1 MSSPS
6 FSGQGDSLGEDAGG
20 NPCGYITGYVGGEG
34 GEHSE
39 NCRGRVKRWNLGFRR
54 G

>member
-1 MSSPS
+1 MISPS
-6 FSGQGDSLGEDAGG
+6 SSGQGDSLGEDAAGDT
-20 NPCGYITGYVGGEG
+20 CGYITGYVGGEG

-39 NCRGRVKRWNLGFRR
+39 NCHGRVKRCNLEFQR